1 MKAKDLLQSKIADMQ
16 VEAEEL
22 LNSMDSY
29 GVSPID
35 FSNDQ
40 LKLDRIRKE
49 LQELEEQLELL

>member
-1 MKAKDLLQSKIADMQ
+1 MQAEAEDLLD
-16 VEAEEL
+16 
-22 LNSMDSY
+22 SMDSF